1 MFNHLENDA
10 NMDLSEGIEKDL
22 TSAISG
28 KNNRDD
34 LPEMVTQSLLQSKD
48 LITSN
53 NKQANESPDSLALC
67 VGRCERKKQRIG
79 VRLTITERKSLEF
92 SAKQKGLSLSDYA
105 RHLLTSKQSTSQAA

>member
-28 KNNRDD
+28 EKNRDD

-53 NKQANESPDSLALC
+53 NNKASESLDSAALC
-67 VGRCERKKQRIG
+67 VGGIERKKQRIG
-79 VRLTITERKSLEF
+79 VRLTITERQALEF
-92 SAKQKGLSLSDYA
+92 AAKQNNMTLSNLI
-105 RHLLTSKQSTSQAA
+105 SQVAQNFAQQKSA